1 MDQGESDV
9 MHELKEISARLAAL
23 EARQD
28 GKQSTA
34 PGVAIP
40 RGKDG
45 R

>member
-23 EARQD
+23 EARQG

-34 PGVAIP
+34 PGVATP
-40 RGKDG
+40 AGKDG